1 MNRLRRVSGLL
12 LTTLSV
18 FFASV
23 FFLGSAVSAQSLV
36 EVRPLS
42 HNETIILQQSQA
54 VEEKST
60 TLQSTIDELQIL
72 EEKKEALAKQLEAEK
87 QKIEELKAKIAEKR
101 RIEAIQAEERARL
114 AAYVEPE
121 VTRAP
126 YYTPPTKRY
135 AGNSAG
141 NSYTAG
147 QCTWHVKNMKP
158 ELPNFLGN
166 ADTWFSNA
174 RAQGWPTGY
183 EARAGAAAQTKVGMH
198 VVYVLEVYGNGT
210 MLISEMNFAG
220 PYSQRNAVVNQ
231 SDYLY
236 IY

>member
-1 MNRLRRVSGLL
+1 MSKYLKSILL
-12 LTTLSV
+12 SLVIAVTFS
-18 FFASV
+18 
-23 FFLGSAVSAQSLV
+23 GSANAQSPA
-36 EVRPLS
+36 PLS
-42 HNETIILQQSQA
+42 ENEQRIQQHSQMIQEKA
-54 VEEKST
+54 VVLDLTSKE
-60 TLQSTIDELQIL
+60 L
-72 EEKKEALAKQLEAEK
+72 EELEQNKQELTKTLEAEK
-87 QKIEELKAKIAEKR
+87 KLVEGLRAKIAEKK

-135 AGNSAG
+135 AGDSAG

-147 QCTWHVKNMKP
+147 QCTWHVKNLKP

-166 ADTWFSNA
+166 ADRWFASA
-174 RAQGWPTGY
+174 QAQGWDVGY

-198 VVYVLEVYGNGT
+198 VAYVLEVYGNGT